1 MNEFQAA
8 MGICNLRHIDEEI
21 EMRKK
26 ICNHYYS
33 RLSNI
38 NGIKLNNIQKDT
50 VHNYSYFPIIF
61 NNYKYRRDEV
71 YQKLKN
77 ENIIARK
84 YFYTLTNE
92 FGCYKNVKSIHY
104 NETPIAK

>member
-1 MNEFQAA
+1 
-8 MGICNLRHIDEEI
+8 
-21 EMRKK
+21 MRKK

-71 YQKLKN
+71 YQKLKDLGFQYVTMDLGGYRTGSMN
-77 ENIIARK
+77 EV
-84 YFYTLTNE
+84 L
-92 FGCYKNVKSIHY
+92 
-104 NETPIAK
+104 